1 MPYTTQLTRN
11 GDQRPAPYDDASFT
25 RQSPDD
31 GDVTAKASPP
41 LDDSGQGLALFVL
54 FVIAVM
60 FVTGAVA
67 LLALVTT
74 WWVLG
79 LAFGIHV
86 LVTAVVS
93 TAVFTVLGSGKLT
106 RNGAARAPAGATPSP
121 TEPVGAPARSTH
133 ASPLAA

>member
-1 MPYTTQLTRN
+1 MSYTTQLTRD
-11 GDQRPAPYDDASFT
+11 GDQGPTPYDDASFT
-25 RQSPDD
+25 CQSPDD

-54 FVIAVM
+54 FVMAVL

-86 LVTAVVS
+86 LITAVVS
-93 TAVFTVLGSGKLT
+93 GAVFTVLGSGKRT
-106 RNGAARAPAGATPSP
+106 RKGAARAP
-121 TEPVGAPARSTH
+121 VGASPSLAEPLRAHPRSSHT
-133 ASPLAA
+133 SPIAT